1 MYEEFQL
8 CTTPLHIDMLRGLQA
23 LKTISIILRSVCASF
38 TAVIG
43 RQWWLYPKDSST
55 RDRSDE
61 RDNCRKR
68 NVKEDEEGNIGPH
81 GSALDFGLAVLY
93 KNPISEHVF
102 DYATPSR
109 LDLPSFR
116 RQQATYLSKVLLLC
130 HGAF

>member
-1 MYEEFQL
+1 MYV
-8 CTTPLHIDMLRGLQA
+8 R
-23 LKTISIILRSVCASF
+23 RSPQSSVEVCFLS
-38 TAVIG
+38 

-68 NVKEDEEGNIGPH
+68 NVQEDEEGNIGPH

-93 KNPISEHVF
+93 KNPISEHGF

-116 RQQATYLSKVLLLC
+116 RQQATYRKYSYYAMELFETIVS
-130 HGAF
+130 

>member
-1 MYEEFQL
+1 MYV
-8 CTTPLHIDMLRGLQA
+8 C
-23 LKTISIILRSVCASF
+23 RSSPQSSVEVCFLS
-38 TAVIG
+38 

-116 RQQATYLSKVLLLC
+116 RQQATYRKYSYYAMELFETIVS
-130 HGAF
+130 